1 MKKLL
6 FILMSTISFTGICR
20 GNITSPSK
28 NILGEY
34 TLLSQSGSLSHFCGY
49 TAELKFNKNNQ
60 QYIFSQ
66 DSGSYSFFTKA
77 TNKIEFN
84 GDDIALNDGRFD
96 GENEMWHE
104 ADGAILKKYW
114 NQTKFKFFKRNE
126 VTTLDLTNLDKGEVR
141 FSRSANVTFEFD
153 SNFEFD
159 CVYSKN

>member
-6 FILMSTISFTGICR
+6 FILISTVSFTAISGD
-20 GNITSPSK
+20 NITSPSK
-28 NILGEY
+28 EILGEY
-34 TLLSQSGSLSHFCGY
+34 SLLSQRGGLSHFCGY
-49 TAELKFNKNNQ
+49 TAKLKFNKNDQ

-77 TNKIEFN
+77 TKKIEFN
-84 GDDIALNDGRFD
+84 GDDIVLNDGRFD
-96 GENEMWHE
+96 GKNEMWHE
-104 ADGAILKKYW
+104 ANGAILKKHW
-114 NQTKFKFFKRNE
+114 NQTQFKFFKRNE

-153 SNFEFD
+153 SNSEFD